1 MPRPVLNV
9 YNVVACEKNKKKMRA
24 EEILTH
30 ARRVAERDVD
40 PAHARALAEYPVI
53 LRYCRSPSPDM
64 RMLERLLA
72 LSVNGTAVDAGLC
85 IYNACVSA
93 DRRMTMDGMLAAANA
108 QLQRDP

>member
-1 MPRPVLNV
+1 MG
-9 YNVVACEKNKKKMRA
+9 A
-24 EEILTH
+24 EETAAILMH

-64 RMLERLLA
+64 RMLEKLLD
-72 LSVNGTAVDAGLC
+72 LSVNGSAVDAGLC

-108 QLQRDP
+108 QLQREPLTPFTLPNRRF